1 MKKWKYSI
9 GIIFFVILLG
19 TLFVF
24 TKQRN
29 NARNISSKGT
39 EFVGR
44 ENLFI
49 TEDFVNKMLIET
61 PEKGGFLTKETLD
74 LKLIEQK
81 IEKQKHIE
89 EAEVYLSVN
98 GELRAKVKQRTPI
111 ARVFSSVPFYLDS
124 EGFEMP
130 LSSNYAI
137 RVPLVYGYTKKH
149 KTDLL
154 DLLNYMNNDE
164 FLTKL
169 VIGVYCLPNNDFSF
183 KLRDQNFT
191 VKMGGIKNQELKF
204 ENLKAFYAKVKKDKL
219 FDAYKYVNLEITNQ
233 VICTKV

>member
-1 MKKWKYSI
+1 MKKWKYNI
-9 GIIFFVILLG
+9 GILFFAAVLVG
-19 TLFVF
+19 LFGF
-24 TKQRN
+24 TKHRN
-29 NARNISSKGT
+29 HARKLTNKGT

-44 ENLFI
+44 ENLFV
-49 TEDFVNKMLIET
+49 TEEFVNKMLIET
-61 PEKGGFLTKETLD
+61 PEKGGFVTKETLD
-74 LKLIEQK
+74 LKEVEQR

-98 GELRAKVKQRTPI
+98 GEVRAKVKQRTPI
-111 ARVFSSVPFYLDS
+111 ARIFTSVPFYLDA

-169 VIGVYCLPNNDFSF
+169 VVGVYCLPNNDFSF

-191 VKMGGIKNQELKF
+191 VKLGGIDNQELKF
-204 ENLKAFYAKVKKDKL
+204 ENLKAFYAKIKKDKI
-219 FDAYKYVNLEITNQ
+219 FDAYKYVNLEIANQ